1 MKPARVSVKRAGA
14 RIQVCLIRE
23 GREKVVYRSVFTRCF
38 HFSQLLVPG
47 KIEGCENT
55 FSFLFYIMYPG
66 TPTVLLATSSRKRK
80 SSEPT
85 MYKSKVSTRGFTFHV
100 LRYLFTFDNDILTCV
115 GTCQ

>member
-1 MKPARVSVKRAGA
+1 VKPARVSVKRAGA

-38 HFSQLLVPG
+38 HLSQLLVPG

-66 TPTVLLATSSRKRK
+66 TPRKRK

-85 MYKSKVSTRGFTFHV
+85 MYKSKVFKYRRVVSRFTYYV
-100 LRYLFTFDNDILTCV
+100 LRYYI
-115 GTCQ
+115 